1 MGFFSS
7 LKRNTEVIKA
17 ETDVPNIA
25 SRITSIRE
33 DFDNDLPVERK
44 TVQDT
49 LDWVNKTY
57 QILNAE
63 MIHELENNALYTRN
77 MDPNISPEIKLLWI
91 NKTHRIPNAD
101 MSHELDNDTPYIR
114 SMYPNLS
121 SEIKLL
127 EVYRDELKDILDTK
141 FPKENT

>member
-1 MGFFSS
+1 MGFFDS
-7 LKRNTEVIKA
+7 LKRNSEIIKA
-17 ETDVPNIA
+17 ETDVRDI
-25 SRITSIRE
+25 SERMSVIRR

-44 TVQDT
+44 TVQNT

-57 QILNAE
+57 QILNDE

>member
-1 MGFFSS
+1 MIFLS
-7 LKRNTEVIKA
+7 E
-17 ETDVPNIA
+17 E
-25 SRITSIRE
+25 
-33 DFDNDLPVERK
+33 K

-49 LDWVNKTY
+49 LDWVIRVH
-57 QILNAE
+57 QILHDE
-63 MIHELENNALYTRN
+63 
-77 MDPNISPEIKLLWI
+77 
-91 NKTHRIPNAD
+91 

-141 FPKENT
+141 FPEESA

>member
-7 LKRNTEVIKA
+7 PQRKTEIIKA
-17 ETDVPNIA
+17 ETDIPNI
-25 SRITSIRE
+25 SERMGVIRR

-44 TVQDT
+44 TVQNT

-57 QILNAE
+57 RILNDE

>member
-1 MGFFSS
+1 MGFFDS

-63 MIHELENNALYTRN
+63 M
-77 MDPNISPEIKLLWI
+77 
-91 NKTHRIPNAD
+91 
-101 MSHELDNDTPYIR
+101 SHELDNDTPYIR